1 MAGRRLLWLLKLNS
15 AENIMPTDTSHLTL
29 AQMEEMRIG
38 AQTAVRACM
47 GITPAERVFI
57 LTDKITH
64 GIGKLLCEESS
75 ETGAEVLLYD
85 LEQYAERP
93 VMALPEVLRTDL
105 IAFRPSATFYAASAQ
120 PGEVAFRT
128 GLRVFLL
135 NDLNVRHA
143 HMVGINSQV
152 MREGMRSDYAVVAAV
167 TRAVYDRARL
177 ATEIHATTPDGTD
190 LVATLDPAL
199 RWVPCTG
206 IYHRRGMWGN
216 LPEGGTYTCPQSVN
230 GTLVAHVVGDHFSE
244 RYGILKEP
252 VVVEIRDGWAVR
264 IQCSDRAL
272 STELEAYLDSAENGR
287 RVGEFAIG
295 TNVGLSRLVG
305 NLLQDEKIPG
315 IHVAF
320 GRPYPEETGATWS
333 SPVHVDLVPVKC
345 TVSMDG
351 DLIMSDGRFDFEV
364 LGLPTPRG

>member
-1 MAGRRLLWLLKLNS
+1 
-15 AENIMPTDTSHLTL
+15 MPTDRSHLTL
-29 AQMEEMRIG
+29 AQMEAMRVG
-38 AQTAVRACM
+38 ARTAIRACM
-47 GITPAERVFI
+47 GITPADRVFI
-57 LTDKITH
+57 LTDHVTH
-64 GIGKLLCEESS
+64 GIGKLLCEEAS
-75 ETGAEVLLYD
+75 EVGAEVLLDD
-85 LEQYAERP
+85 LEQYTARP
-93 VMALPEVLRTDL
+93 VMALPEVLRTKL
-105 IAFRPSATFYAASAQ
+105 VGFRPSVTFYAASAQ

-152 MREGMRSDYAVVAAV
+152 MLEGMRSDYNVVASV
-167 TRAVYDRARL
+167 TRAVYDMARL
-177 ATEIHATTPDGTD
+177 ATEIRATTPDGTD
-190 LVATLDPAL
+190 LIATLDPAL

-206 IYHRRGMWGN
+206 IYHRPGMWGN
-216 LPEGGTYTCPQSVN
+216 LPEGETYTCPRSVN

-244 RYGILKEP
+244 RYGVLGQP
-252 VVVEIRDGWAVR
+252 MVVEIRDGWVGR
-264 IQCSDRAL
+264 IQCSDETL
-272 STELEAYLDSAENGR
+272 SAELAAYLDSAENGR

-295 TNVGLSRLVG
+295 TNVGLSRLTG

-333 SPVHVDLVPVKC
+333 SPVHVDLVPTKC

-351 DLIMSDGRFDFEV
+351 DVIMKDGCFDFEV